1 MPESYFLFPYF
12 CSTVLVDPFDP
23 YSPFKFLIF
32 IILVCKLFIG
42 YYNNHSGAYIAATQ
56 NYTGAY
62 IIMASLQ
69 VLVNNLLVWQSS
81 CASKLRPLKATNIF
95 VQPLVDV
102 QLIIRNIDKRLAR
115 KLVWRVNW
123 SGVRD

>member
-1 MPESYFLFPYF
+1 M
-12 CSTVLVDPFDP
+12 DPFDP
-23 YSPFKFLIF
+23 YSPFIF
-32 IILVCKLFIG
+32 IILVCKLLIG
-42 YYNNHSGAYIAATQ
+42 HYNNHSGAYIAATQ

-69 VLVNNLLVWQSS
+69 ALVNNLLVWQSS
-81 CASKLRPLKATNIF
+81 CASKLRPLKTANIF

>member
-1 MPESYFLFPYF
+1 M
-12 CSTVLVDPFDP
+12 DPFDP

-42 YYNNHSGAYIAATQ
+42 HYNNHSGAYIAATQ

-62 IIMASLQ
+62 IFMASLQ
-69 VLVNNLLVWQSS
+69 ALVNNLLVWQSS
-81 CASKLRPLKATNIF
+81 CASKLRPLKTANIF
-95 VQPLVDV
+95 IQPLVDV

-115 KLVWRVNW
+115 PLLC
-123 SGVRD
+123 